1 MDGLRRRNCPDPE
14 SSGPPDA
21 PISRDWQMRPLIQ
34 RLVDQGP
41 GEQATVLV
49 VGAGDG
55 ADLPLLRRLGAS
67 RLILAEAHP
76 GQAEVLARR
85 TDPAQGPEVWLLAIT
100 AKPMVPAALRL
111 LHNPAFLRL
120 QDTNS

>member
-1 MDGLRRRNCPDPE
+1 MDGLRRRNFPVPE

-21 PISRDWQMRPLIQ
+21 PISRDWPMRPLIQ
-34 RLVDQGP
+34 QLVDQGP

-67 RLILAEAHP
+67 RLILSEAHP
-76 GQAEVLARR
+76 GPAEVLSRR
-85 TDPAQGPEVWLLAIT
+85 IDHGPEMGKASVRARSGRPGLETVAAI
-100 AKPMVPAALRL
+100 AIK
-111 LHNPAFLRL
+111 
-120 QDTNS
+120 

>member
-1 MDGLRRRNCPDPE
+1 
-14 SSGPPDA
+14 
-21 PISRDWQMRPLIQ
+21 MRPLIQ
-34 RLVDQGP
+34 QLVDQGP

-76 GQAEVLARR
+76 GQAEVLSRR
-85 TDPAQGPEVWLLAIT
+85 IDPAHGEEVWSLAIT
-100 AKPMVPAALRL
+100 AKPMEQAPLRSEERRVG
-111 LHNPAFLRL
+111 NEWVSKGRTRGA
-120 QDTNS
+120 

>member
-1 MDGLRRRNCPDPE
+1 
-14 SSGPPDA
+14 
-21 PISRDWQMRPLIQ
+21 MRPLIQ
-34 RLVDQGP
+34 QLVDQGP

-76 GQAEVLARR
+76 GQAEVLSRR
-85 TDPAQGPEVWLLAIT
+85 IDPAQGEEVWSLAIT
-100 AKPMVPAALRL
+100 AKPMQRSEEHTSDIQSLKRL
-111 LHNPAFLRL
+111 PYSVFCLKK
-120 QDTNS
+120 